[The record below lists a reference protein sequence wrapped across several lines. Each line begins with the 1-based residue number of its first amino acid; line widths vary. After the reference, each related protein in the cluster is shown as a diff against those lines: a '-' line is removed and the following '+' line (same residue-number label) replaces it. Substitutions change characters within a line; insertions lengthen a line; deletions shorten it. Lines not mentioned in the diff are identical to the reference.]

1 MEWLFDLNLWSAFI
15 TLAILEIVLG
25 IDNIIFLTLMVNKL
39 PEKQR
44 PVARRFGLLV
54 AMITRILLLVML
66 AWVAK
71 LTVPLFEIGFLN
83 DHPVSWRDLILFFGG
98 LFLLYSAVTEIHSSL
113 EGDEESVDAPK
124 KAAASFVMI
133 MVQIA
138 ILDIIFSLDSVITAI
153 GLADDVMV
161 MIAAIVVAIGVM
173 MFAADGIGRFIEEHP
188 SVKMLAL
195 AFLVMVGAILVAEA
209 FGNHV
214 PKGYLY
220 FAIAFSLSVEFLNIR
235 MKKKR
240 AGMSQPVTLRKHY

>member
-15 TLAILEIVLG
+15 TLTILEIVLG

-54 AMITRILLLVML
+54 AMITRIMLLVML
-66 AWVAK
+66 AWIAK
-71 LTVPLFEIGFLN
+71 LTVPIFEIGFLN

-113 EGDEESVDAPK
+113 EGEEETSTTN
-124 KAAASFVMI
+124 KAGASFVII
-133 MVQIA
+133 MMQIA
-138 ILDIIFSLDSVITAI
+138 VLDIIFSLDSVITAI
-153 GLADDVMV
+153 GLADEVMV

-195 AFLVMVGAILVAEA
+195 AFLVMVGAILVAE
-209 FGNHV
+209 GLGHHV

-220 FAIAFSLSVEFLNIR
+220 FAIAFSLGVEFLNIR

-240 AGMSQPVTLRKHY
+240 AATSQPVTLRKHH